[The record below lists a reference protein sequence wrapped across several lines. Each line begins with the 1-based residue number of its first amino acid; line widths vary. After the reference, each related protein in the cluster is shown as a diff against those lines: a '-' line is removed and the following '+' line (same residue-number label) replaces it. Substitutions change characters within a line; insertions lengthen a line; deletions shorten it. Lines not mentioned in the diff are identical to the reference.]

1 MSNPSSYDE
10 KIEDVLVNSELA
22 RRLVPNKF
30 KFTSQQGR
38 LRRQK
43 LLAAAKELSASRPIA
58 EISLA
63 DVCEKADIPR
73 ASAYHFFPNVEA
85 IFLALR
91 FLNAMEIFKKLQA
104 VDAKKYS
111 RWQAY
116 VTAMID
122 TGVEVIQADPTVA
135 RLIYET
141 NTPDFEGNDFGS
153 EMEKEI
159 SQLIYNNLAE
169 QYKMP
174 ALDTIQKQLLV
185 GYGIVNGVFIL
196 AYRSDKEINDSYRQE
211 AITALIAYLRC
222 YLPENLP
229 RIGSAN

>member
-1 MSNPSSYDE
+1 MASSYDE
-10 KIEDVLVNSELA
+10 KIEDVLADSELA

-43 LLAAAKELSASRPIA
+43 LLAAAKELSATRPISQ
-58 EISLA
+58 ITLA

-91 FLNAMEIFKKLQA
+91 FLNAMEIFKKLEA
-104 VDAKKYS
+104 VDSQKYS

-116 VTAMID
+116 VTALVD

-141 NTPDFEGNDFGS
+141 NTPDFEGNAFGS
-153 EMEKEI
+153 EIEKEI
-159 SQLIYNNLAE
+159 SNLVYDKLSAH
-169 QYKMP
+169 YKMP
-174 ALDTIQKQLLV
+174 NLDTIKQQLLV
-185 GYGIVNGVFIL
+185 AYGLVNGVFTL
-196 AYRSDKEINDSYRQE
+196 AYRSEQKITDSYRQE
-211 AITALIAYLRC
+211 AITAVIAYLRC

-229 RIGSAN
+229 KAG

>member
-1 MSNPSSYDE
+1 MSSVSSYDE

-116 VTAMID
+116 VTAMVD

-185 GYGIVNGVFIL
+185 GYGIVNGIFIL
-196 AYRSDKEINDSYRQE
+196 AYRSDKEINDTYRQE

>member
-1 MSNPSSYDE
+1 MSSAYDE
-10 KIEDVLVNSELA
+10 KIEDVLVDSELA

-43 LLAAAKELSASRPIA
+43 LLAAAKELSATRPVS

-63 DVCEKADIPR
+63 DVCERADIPR

-91 FLNAMEIFKKLQA
+91 FLNAIEIFNKLEK
-104 VDAKKYS
+104 VDAKQFS

-116 VTAMID
+116 ITTVIES
-122 TGVEVIQADPTVA
+122 GVDIIQSDLTVA

-141 NTPDFEGNDFGS
+141 NTPDFEGNAVLGAKTPFL
-153 EMEKEI
+153 M
-159 SQLIYNNLAE
+159 
-169 QYKMP
+169 
-174 ALDTIQKQLLV
+174 
-185 GYGIVNGVFIL
+185 GVL
-196 AYRSDKEINDSYRQE
+196 
-211 AITALIAYLRC
+211 T
-222 YLPENLP
+222 
-229 RIGSAN
+229 

>member
-1 MSNPSSYDE
+1 MSSAYDE
-10 KIEDVLVNSELA
+10 KIEDVLVDSELA

-38 LRRQK
+38 LRRQQ
-43 LLAAAKELSASRPIA
+43 LLAAAKELSATRPVS

-63 DVCEKADIPR
+63 DVCERADIPR

-91 FLNAMEIFKKLQA
+91 FLNAIEIFNKLEK
-104 VDAKKYS
+104 VDAKQFS

-116 VTAMID
+116 ITTVIE
-122 TGVEVIQADPTVA
+122 TGVDIIQSDLTVA

-141 NTPDFEGNDFGS
+141 NTPDFEGNAFGS
-153 EMEKEI
+153 EIEK
-159 SQLIYNNLAE
+159 SLAQMVYDKLSE
-169 QYKMP
+169 HYKMP
-174 ALDTIQKQLLV
+174 ALETIHQQLLV
-185 GYGIVNGVFIL
+185 AYGIINGIFIL
-196 AYRSDKEINDSYRQE
+196 AYRSEKEITDTYRQE
-211 AITALIAYLRC
+211 AITAVIAYLRC

-229 RIGSAN
+229 KNG

>member
-1 MSNPSSYDE
+1 MASSYDE
-10 KIEDVLVNSELA
+10 KIEDVLVNSDLA

-43 LLAAAKELSASRPIA
+43 LLAAAKELSVSRPVA
-58 EISLA
+58 DISLA
-63 DVCEKADIPR
+63 DVCETAGIPR

-104 VDAKKYS
+104 VDASKYT

-116 VTAMID
+116 VTAMVE

-153 EMEKEI
+153 EIEKEI
-159 SQLIYNNLAE
+159 SQLIYENLA
-169 QYKMP
+169 QYYKMP
-174 ALDTIQKQLLV
+174 AKENVQKQLLV
-185 GYGIVNGVFIL
+185 GYGIINGIFIL
-196 AYRSDKEINDSYRQE
+196 AYRSEKEITNEYRQE

-222 YLPENLP
+222 YLPETLP
-229 RIGSAN
+229 RNGEAN

>member
-1 MSNPSSYDE
+1 MSSTYDE
-10 KIEDVLVNSELA
+10 KIEDVLVDSELA

-43 LLAAAKELSASRPIA
+43 LLAAAKELSATRPIS

-91 FLNAMEIFKKLQA
+91 FLNAMEIFKKLET
-104 VDAKKYS
+104 VDAKQFS

-116 VTAMID
+116 ITAMVD

-141 NTPDFEGNDFGS
+141 NTPDFEGNAFGS
-153 EMEKEI
+153 EIEKSI
-159 SQLIYNNLAE
+159 SQMVYNKLAE
-169 QYKMP
+169 HYKMP
-174 ALDTIQKQLLV
+174 ALDTIYQQLLV
-185 GYGIVNGVFIL
+185 AYGIINGVFIL
-196 AYRSDKEINDSYRQE
+196 AYRSEQEITDSYRQE
-211 AITALIAYLRC
+211 AITAVIAYLRC

-229 RIGSAN
+229 KHV

>member
-1 MSNPSSYDE
+1 MSSSYDE

-43 LLAAAKELSASRPIA
+43 LLAAAKELSATRPIA

-63 DVCEKADIPR
+63 DVCEAADIPR

-91 FLNAMEIFKKLQA
+91 FLNAMEIFKKLQE
-104 VDAKKYS
+104 VDASKYS

-116 VTAMID
+116 ITAMVD
-122 TGVEVIQADPTVA
+122 TGVELIQSDATVA

-141 NTPDFEGNDFGS
+141 NTHNRLV
-153 EMEKEI
+153 EI
-159 SQLIYNNLAE
+159 LR
-169 QYKMP
+169 
-174 ALDTIQKQLLV
+174 
-185 GYGIVNGVFIL
+185 VNFLCFTV
-196 AYRSDKEINDSYRQE
+196 RQV
-211 AITALIAYLRC
+211 
-222 YLPENLP
+222 
-229 RIGSAN
+229 

>member
-1 MSNPSSYDE
+1 MASSYDE

-43 LLAAAKELSASRPIA
+43 LLAAAKELSATRPIA

-91 FLNAMEIFKKLQA
+91 FLNAMEIFKKLQD
-104 VDAKKYS
+104 VDASKYS

-116 VTAMID
+116 VTAMVDI
-122 TGVEVIQADPTVA
+122 GVEVIQADPTVA

-153 EMEKEI
+153 EIEKEI
-159 SQLIYNNLAE
+159 SQMVYNNLA
-169 QYKMP
+169 QHYKMP
-174 ALDTIQKQLLV
+174 SLDSIQKQLLV
-185 GYGIVNGVFIL
+185 AYGIINGVFIL
-196 AYRSDKEINDSYRQE
+196 AYRSEKEITDAYRQE
-211 AITALIAYLRC
+211 AITAVIAYLRC

-229 RIGSAN
+229 KTGN

>member
-1 MSNPSSYDE
+1 MPSSYDE
-10 KIEDVLVNSELA
+10 KIEDVLVNSDLA

-43 LLAAAKELSASRPIA
+43 LLAAAKELSTSRPIA

-63 DVCEKADIPR
+63 DVCETAGIPR

-91 FLNAMEIFKKLQA
+91 FLNAMEIFKKLQD
-104 VDAKKYS
+104 VDASKYT

-116 VTAMID
+116 ITAMVE

-153 EMEKEI
+153 EIEKEI
-159 SQLIYNNLAE
+159 SQMIYDNLA
-169 QYKMP
+169 QHYKMP
-174 ALDTIQKQLLV
+174 AKENVQKQLLV
-185 GYGIVNGVFIL
+185 GYGIVNGIFIL
-196 AYRSDKEINDSYRQE
+196 AYRSEKEITNAYRQE

-222 YLPENLP
+222 YLPETLP
-229 RIGSAN
+229 RNGEAN

>member
-1 MSNPSSYDE
+1 MSSVSSYDE

-116 VTAMID
+116 VTAMVD

-174 ALDTIQKQLLV
+174 ALETIQKQLLV
-185 GYGIVNGVFIL
+185 GYGIVNGIFIL
-196 AYRSDKEINDSYRQE
+196 AYRSDKEINDTYRQE

>member
-1 MSNPSSYDE
+1 MSSTYDE
-10 KIEDVLVNSELA
+10 KIEDVLVDSELA

-43 LLAAAKELSASRPIA
+43 LLAAAKELSATRPIS

-91 FLNAMEIFKKLQA
+91 TLNAMEIFKKLET
-104 VDAKKYS
+104 VDAKQFS

-116 VTAMID
+116 ITAMVD

-141 NTPDFEGNDFGS
+141 NTPDFEGNAFGS
-153 EMEKEI
+153 EIEKSI
-159 SQLIYNNLAE
+159 SQMVYNKLAE
-169 QYKMP
+169 HYKMP
-174 ALDTIQKQLLV
+174 ALDTIYQQLLV
-185 GYGIVNGVFIL
+185 AYGIINGVFIL
-196 AYRSDKEINDSYRQE
+196 AYRSEQEITDSYRQE
-211 AITALIAYLRC
+211 AITAVIAYLRC

-229 RIGSAN
+229 KNV

>member
-1 MSNPSSYDE
+1 MASSYDE
-10 KIEDVLVNSELA
+10 KIEDVLVNSDLA

-43 LLAAAKELSASRPIA
+43 LLAAAKELSVSRPVA
-58 EISLA
+58 DISLA
-63 DVCEKADIPR
+63 DVCETAGIPR

-104 VDAKKYS
+104 VDASKYT

-116 VTAMID
+116 VTAMVE

-153 EMEKEI
+153 EIEKEI
-159 SQLIYNNLAE
+159 SQLIYENLA
-169 QYKMP
+169 QHYKMP
-174 ALDTIQKQLLV
+174 AKENVQKQLLV
-185 GYGIVNGVFIL
+185 GYGIINGIFIL
-196 AYRSDKEINDSYRQE
+196 AYRSEKEITNEYRQE

-222 YLPENLP
+222 YLPETLP
-229 RIGSAN
+229 RNGEAN

>member
-1 MSNPSSYDE
+1 MSTTYDE
-10 KIEDVLVNSELA
+10 KIEDVLVDSELA

-43 LLAAAKELSASRPIA
+43 LLAAAKDLSATRPIS

-91 FLNAMEIFKKLQA
+91 FLNAMEIYKKLET
-104 VDAKKYS
+104 VDAKQYS

-116 VTAMID
+116 ITAMID
-122 TGVEVIQADPTVA
+122 TSVEVIQADPTVA

-141 NTPDFEGNDFGS
+141 NTPDFEGNAFGS
-153 EMEKEI
+153 EMEKSI
-159 SQLIYNNLAE
+159 SQMVYNKLAE
-169 QYKMP
+169 TYKMP
-174 ALDTIQKQLLV
+174 AIETIFQQLLV
-185 GYGIVNGVFIL
+185 AYGIINGIFIL
-196 AYRSDKEINDSYRQE
+196 AYRSEQKISDSYRQE
-211 AITALIAYLRC
+211 AITAVIAYLRC

-229 RIGSAN
+229 KN

>member
-1 MSNPSSYDE
+1 MSSTYDE
-10 KIEDVLVNSELA
+10 KIKDELVDSELA

-43 LLAAAKELSASRPIA
+43 LLAAAKELSATRPIS

-91 FLNAMEIFKKLQA
+91 FLNAMEIFKKLET
-104 VDAKKYS
+104 VDAKQFS

-116 VTAMID
+116 ITAMVD

-141 NTPDFEGNDFGS
+141 NTPDFEGNAFGS
-153 EMEKEI
+153 EIEKSI
-159 SQLIYNNLAE
+159 SQMVYNKLAE
-169 QYKMP
+169 HYKMP
-174 ALDTIQKQLLV
+174 ALDTIYQQLLV
-185 GYGIVNGVFIL
+185 AYGIINGVFIL
-196 AYRSDKEINDSYRQE
+196 AYRSEQEITDSYRQE
-211 AITALIAYLRC
+211 AITAVIAYLRC

-229 RIGSAN
+229 KNV

>member
-1 MSNPSSYDE
+1 MASSFNE
-10 KIEDVLVNSELA
+10 NIGDVLANSELA

-43 LLAAAKELSASRPIA
+43 LLAAAKQLSEKRPIS

-63 DVCEKADIPR
+63 DVCETAGIPR
-73 ASAYHFFPNVEA
+73 ASAYHFFPNVQA

-91 FLNAMEIFKKLQA
+91 FLNAMEIVKKLEA
-104 VDAKKYS
+104 VDASKYN

-116 VTAMID
+116 VTAMIE

-135 RLIYET
+135 RLIYE
-141 NTPDFEGNDFGS
+141 NDTPDFENNAFGS
-153 EMEKEI
+153 EIEKEI
-159 SQLIYNNLAE
+159 TQLVYNRLAE

-174 ALDTIQKQLLV
+174 SYDSIRQQLLV
-185 GYGIVNGVFIL
+185 AYGIINGVFIL
-196 AYRSDKEINDSYRQE
+196 AYRSEKKISDSYRQE
-211 AITALIAYLRC
+211 AINAVLAYLRLA
-222 YLPENLP
+222 LPESLP
-229 RIGSAN
+229 KA

>member
-1 MSNPSSYDE
+1 MSSAYDE
-10 KIEDVLVNSELA
+10 KIEDVLVDSELA

-43 LLAAAKELSASRPIA
+43 LLAAAKELSATRPVS

-63 DVCEKADIPR
+63 DVCERADIPR

-91 FLNAMEIFKKLQA
+91 FLNAIEIFNKLEK
-104 VDAKKYS
+104 VDAKQFS

-116 VTAMID
+116 ITAVIE
-122 TGVEVIQADPTVA
+122 TGVDIIQSDLTVA

-141 NTPDFEGNDFGS
+141 NTPDFEGNAFGS
-153 EMEKEI
+153 EIEK
-159 SQLIYNNLAE
+159 SLAQMVYDKLSE
-169 QYKMP
+169 HYKMP
-174 ALDTIQKQLLV
+174 ALETIHQQLLV
-185 GYGIVNGVFIL
+185 AYGIINGIFI
-196 AYRSDKEINDSYRQE
+196 S
-211 AITALIAYLRC
+211 RC
-222 YLPENLP
+222 
-229 RIGSAN
+229 RKTTDFRRWI

>member
-1 MSNPSSYDE
+1 MPSSYDE
-10 KIEDVLVNSELA
+10 KIEDVLVNSDLA

-43 LLAAAKELSASRPIA
+43 LLAATKELSASRPIA

-63 DVCEKADIPR
+63 DVCETAGIPR

-91 FLNAMEIFKKLQA
+91 FLNAMEIFKKLQD
-104 VDAKKYS
+104 VDASKYT

-116 VTAMID
+116 ITAMVE

-153 EMEKEI
+153 EIEKEI
-159 SQLIYNNLAE
+159 SQMIYDNLA
-169 QYKMP
+169 QHYKMP
-174 ALDTIQKQLLV
+174 AKENVQKQLLV
-185 GYGIVNGVFIL
+185 GYGIVNGIFIL
-196 AYRSDKEINDSYRQE
+196 AYRSEKEITNAYRQE

-222 YLPENLP
+222 YLPETLP
-229 RIGSAN
+229 RNGEAN